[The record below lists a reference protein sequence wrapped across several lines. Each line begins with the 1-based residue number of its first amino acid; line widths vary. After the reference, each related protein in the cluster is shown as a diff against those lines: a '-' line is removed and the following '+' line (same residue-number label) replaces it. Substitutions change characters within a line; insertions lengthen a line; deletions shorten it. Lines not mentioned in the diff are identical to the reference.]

1 MLRPLLKSKSNYNIT
16 HPMRALIILFLVVVS
31 FTKLHAQQISIE
43 DIPLT
48 WKDFI
53 VKEGFRNH
61 PYSAKI
67 YTHVQ
72 PGNYK
77 LKDSKIKFEVELLVD
92 NDKSWVKEE
101 FIKKSDKNVKEK
113 LLSHEKGHLIIAL
126 IKFKQLEND
135 LTKFP
140 YSRNFKK
147 EIDSIFKACYSQIQ
161 LINETYDNETN
172 HMQIVEQQQ
181 EWIKKLLQ
189 QLNELYV
196 EEKKLPM
203 KFEIEANI

>member
-1 MLRPLLKSKSNYNIT
+1 MILRKTFMEISIILL
-16 HPMRALIILFLVVVS
+16 LIIS
-31 FTKLHAQQISIE
+31 FNKIHAQQFSIE

-48 WKDFI
+48 WKDFTI
-53 VKEGFRNH
+53 KEGFRNH

-67 YTHVQ
+67 FTQFQ
-72 PGNYK
+72 PGKYK
-77 LKDSKIKFEVELLVD
+77 QKENKIKFEVELYVD

-101 FIKKSDKNVKEK
+101 FIKKADKDVKEK

-135 LTKFP
+135 LAKFP

-147 EIDSIFKACYSQIQ
+147 EMDSIFKACYSQSH

-172 HMQIVEQQQ
+172 HMLVVDKQQ

-189 QLNELYV
+189 QLNELYA
-196 EEKKLPM
+196 EEKKLSM
-203 KFEIEANI
+203 KFEIEVNI